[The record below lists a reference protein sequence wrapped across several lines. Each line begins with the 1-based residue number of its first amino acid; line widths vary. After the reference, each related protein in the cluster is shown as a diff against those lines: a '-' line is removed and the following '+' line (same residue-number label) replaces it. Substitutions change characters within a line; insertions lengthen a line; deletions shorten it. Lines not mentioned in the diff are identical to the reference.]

1 MNTTGETQI
10 SLNDEEARLFLVFRQ
25 HQDNFDILY
34 KAGVFDLRNA
44 SATINFDSFGICD
57 VKLLTTGYKKHLT

>member
-1 MNTTGETQI
+1 MNPTGEPQI
-10 SLNDEEARLFLVFRQ
+10 SLNDEESRLFLVCRQ
-25 HQDNFDILY
+25 NHDNFDILY

-57 VKLLTTGYKKHLT
+57 VKLSTTPYKKA